1 MTSKDEGWIIY
12 GIQLNGQKPQVDI
25 PERLLDKKPDEVLPL
40 PAPELNAGKAV
51 IKGRILGYKP
61 EYGVTLRYYGS
72 PWFFMYFTGK
82 DLEIA

>member
-1 MTSKDEGWIIY
+1 MTATLKFRPLPMDTESFDFLEMPGSDEGWIIY

-51 IKGRILGYKP
+51 IKGRYCISRNM
-61 EYGVTLRYYGS
+61 E
-72 PWFFMYFTGK
+72 
-82 DLEIA
+82 